1 MRSLEVLKIRIL
13 EHINEFT
20 SHILEIVNAHMIRDK
35 ALQEASG
42 ESAPVAPSKV
52 DKAPEDSESH
62 LNFNWKEV
70 LRLIHECPH
79 HEGKSICQLQTKL
92 CRLSAKAI
100 KEAIDFLMVEGHIY
114 PHCGYGAF
122 STC

>member
-1 MRSLEVLKIRIL
+1 MGVYAKGFGILRGSAEVRSLEVLKIRVL
-13 EHINEFT
+13 EHMNEFT
-20 SHILEIVNAHMIRDK
+20 SHILETVDAHMILDK

-52 DKAPEDSESH
+52 DKAPEDGESH

-79 HEGKSICQLQTKL
+79 HEGKSI
-92 CRLSAKAI
+92 
-100 KEAIDFLMVEGHIY
+100 H
-114 PHCGYGAF
+114 
-122 STC
+122 